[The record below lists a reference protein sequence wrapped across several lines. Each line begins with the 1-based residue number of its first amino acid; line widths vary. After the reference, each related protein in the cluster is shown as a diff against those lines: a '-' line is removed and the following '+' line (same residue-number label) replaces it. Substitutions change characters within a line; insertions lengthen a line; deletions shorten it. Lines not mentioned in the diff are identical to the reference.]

1 MELDMVADIDIDI
14 DINIDMEIQFGER
27 VGHGGLVNWVQT
39 YSTQS
44 LPGLHISSSKL
55 SKFILWSSSFSN
67 L

>member
-1 MELDMVADIDIDI
+1 MELDMEVDMVAD
-14 DINIDMEIQFGER
+14 IDMEIQFGER

>member
-1 MELDMVADIDIDI
+1 MELDMEVDMVAD
-14 DINIDMEIQFGER
+14 IDMEIQFGER

-67 L
+67 I

>member
-1 MELDMVADIDIDI
+1 MELDMEVDMVAD
-14 DINIDMEIQFGER
+14 IDMEIQFGER

-55 SKFILWSSSFSN
+55 PKFILWSSSFSN
-67 L
+67 I

>member
-1 MELDMVADIDIDI
+1 MELDMEVDMVAD
-14 DINIDMEIQFGER
+14 IDMEIQFGER
-27 VGHGGLVNWVQT
+27 VGHGGLVNWVQS